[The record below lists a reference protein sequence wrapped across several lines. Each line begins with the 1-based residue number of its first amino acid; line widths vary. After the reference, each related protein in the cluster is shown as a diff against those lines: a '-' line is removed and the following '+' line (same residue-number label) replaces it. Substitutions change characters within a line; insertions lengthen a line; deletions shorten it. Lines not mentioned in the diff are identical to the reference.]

1 MRFGVREFPN
11 VLFEITDTL
20 GQQIGQTMSRD
31 RQFASGFQTLII
43 TGEIRFRAGI
53 RFAQLSKTTQVR

>member
-1 MRFGVREFPN
+1 VREFPN

-31 RQFASGFQTLII
+31 RQFASGFQKLII
-43 TGEIRFRAGI
+43 TGEIRCGLY
-53 RFAQLSKTTQVR
+53 QMSLSRVEFSLPL